1 MVTANRRLGDLA
13 SSERLIHD
21 LYIDLR
27 RKINSWAAITKQTA
41 QARMG
46 YVGQHLVSVVTGYP
60 GGRSGAR
67 GKDLIITDVEYGEIK
82 TCYRVDQ
89 LGKCKDCG
97 SVVAAI
103 EQQCPACA
111 SRNLQR
117 NDDSKWLISIRNDD
131 EYSLIIEPAAYYLVL
146 FDFTDLNDPH
156 TIRASIW
163 KVNPKRPGF
172 AYCMIDYFEN
182 IRKRSASKAP
192 FNLWPFHL
200 KFDLMCPSL
209 IYRSFIARDDTMTT
223 QIFPGRDEPVSKPK
237 FDLSSHLNARNLT
250 VRKLRQFARTVGLKG
265 RLPNDKR
272 SLIQQVEERVRSSEI
287 PVENAL
293 DSLAVCIY
301 WPDIKGRISS
311 LPGNL
316 LTQLRQAGL
325 ID

>member
-1 MVTANRRLGDLA
+1 MTTVNRRLGDLA
-13 SSERLIHD
+13 SSEKLICD

-27 RKINSWAAITKQTA
+27 RRINGWAAITKQTA

-46 YVGQHLVSVVTGYP
+46 YVGQHLVSIVTGHP

-67 GKDLIITDVEYGEIK
+67 GKDLIIANDEYGEIK

-97 SVVAAI
+97 SVVAAV

-111 SRNLQR
+111 SKNLKR
-117 NDDSKWLISIRNDD
+117 NDDSKWLISIRNND
-131 EYSLIIEPAAYYLVL
+131 EYCLIVAPAAYYLVL

-163 KVNPKRPGF
+163 EVNPKRPGF

-182 IRKRSASKAP
+182 IRNKSASKAP
-192 FNLWPFHL
+192 FNLWPFQL
-200 KFDLMCPSL
+200 KFDLMCPRL
-209 IYRSFIARDDTMTT
+209 IYRSFIENDDTITT
-223 QIFPGRDEPVSKPK
+223 QIFPGRDEPVPISE
-237 FDLSSHLNARNLT
+237 FRLSPYVRSRNLT
-250 VRKLRQFARTVGLKG
+250 VRKLHEFARTIRIAGHLSD
-265 RLPNDKR
+265 NKR
-272 SLIQQVEERVRSSEI
+272 SLIHQIEGGVRSSEI
-287 PVENAL
+287 SAEDAL
-293 DSLAVCIY
+293 DLLAVELY
-301 WPDIKGRISS
+301 WPDIKGHMDS

-316 LTQLRQAGL
+316 REQLRLVRL